1 MLCLQYFSTFG
12 SMFEEGCVP
21 WLPPSVISSDSPK
34 KDQKRY
40 NIKVSEMYCT
50 HVEVNGA
57 A

>member
-34 KDQKRY
+34 KDQERY